1 MSETSNREWIKQ
13 RRLRDLRRISP
24 DKILQLIDSFHADI
38 RSLNQLL
45 TDERI
50 TPIERISRRK
60 TVIHI
65 HYEKL
70 QKLNKSEPMSDQSYN
85 RVMSII
91 LEEDNPLG
99 FDYRLLKPR

>member
-1 MSETSNREWIKQ
+1 MNKISNQEWIKQ
-13 RRLRDLRRISP
+13 RRLQSLRRISP
-24 DKILQLIDSFHADI
+24 DKILQLIDEFHAEL

-50 TPIERISRRK
+50 IPLERISRRK

-65 HYEKL
+65 HYGRL
-70 QKLNKSEPMSDQSYN
+70 QKLNKLEPMSGQSYN

-91 LEEDNPLG
+91 LGEDNPLE
-99 FDYRLLKPR
+99 FDYRLLKLR